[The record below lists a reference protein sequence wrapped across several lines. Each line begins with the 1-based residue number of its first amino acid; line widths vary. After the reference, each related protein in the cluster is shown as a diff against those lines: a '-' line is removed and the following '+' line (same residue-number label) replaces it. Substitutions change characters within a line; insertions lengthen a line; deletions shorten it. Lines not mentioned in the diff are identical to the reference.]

1 MDQQSISDALRDLLS
16 LDDADLC
23 QIIAYTNELNDT
35 QATQHLEDLLGC
47 SSKSSG
53 FISNYLK
60 QRHLLETEPRSK
72 SSTDHEKR
80 QTGQA
85 FAKADAFQKALPDDN
100 NSVNNPP
107 PYQHDRQPQFVMRS
121 SEYAVSDHTNNLIKA
136 SRLRAIDEVYIYSS

>member
-1 MDQQSISDALRDLLS
+1 MDQQSILDALRDLLS

-35 QATQHLEDLLGC
+35 QAAQHLEDLLGC
-47 SSKSSG
+47 SSKSFG

-72 SSTDHEKR
+72 SCTDHDQR

-85 FAKADAFQKALPDDN
+85 FAKADAFQKVLPDD

-107 PYQHDRQPQFVMRS
+107 PYQHDRQPQYAMRP

-136 SRLRAIDEVYIYSS
+136 SRLRAIDEVYIYLS